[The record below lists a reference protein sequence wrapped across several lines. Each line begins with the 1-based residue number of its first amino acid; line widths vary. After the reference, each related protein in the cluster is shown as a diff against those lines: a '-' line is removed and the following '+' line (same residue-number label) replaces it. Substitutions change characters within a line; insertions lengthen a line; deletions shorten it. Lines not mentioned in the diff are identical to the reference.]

1 MATKLQQQ
9 GVIAKLASLKG
20 LIQRFTFLSLV
31 LAAFGLMMLGKADTL
46 LVERTR
52 ATIADFAAPILDAL
66 SRPAATVDD
75 FVTQIHELTQLREEN
90 ARLREEVARLRGWHS
105 VATNLAAENQSLR
118 EMLNFVPPP
127 RATYV
132 SARVIAD
139 GSGPFSRS
147 VLLNVGSRNGVA
159 KGQAV
164 VNDSGLVGRITE
176 VGHRSSRVL
185 LLTDFTSRIPVTF
198 ESTRERAILAG
209 DYAPQ
214 MRLDLLSPTAK
225 VKIGERILTSGHGGQ
240 LPAGLTVGT
249 VASIKDGVVRVQP
262 HADWSRLEYV
272 RVVDYP
278 APAIPENDAA
288 EESTEPASGEKVAPA
303 AQATPAQAAPAAR
316 ATSSP
321 QLLPVLQAAPANV
334 STASRPQAQE
344 RAR

>member
-31 LAAFGLMMLGKADTL
+31 VAAFGLMMLGKADTV

-52 ATIADFAAPILDAL
+52 ASIADFAAPILDAL

-75 FVTQIHELTQLREEN
+75 VIEQIQELAHLRQEN
-90 ARLREEVARLRGWHS
+90 ARLREEVSRLRGWHS
-105 VATNLAAENQSLR
+105 VATNLAVENQSLR

-127 RATYV
+127 RASFV

-147 VLLNVGSRNGVA
+147 ALLNVGSRNGVA

-176 VGHRSSRVL
+176 VGQRSSRVL
-185 LLTDFTSRIPVTF
+185 LMTDFTSRIPVIF

-225 VKIGERILTSGHGGQ
+225 VQVGDRIVTSGHGGL

-249 VASIKDGVVRVQP
+249 VASIKEGVVRIQP
-262 HADWSRLEYV
+262 FVDWSRLEYV

-278 APAIPENDAA
+278 PPAVPETDGA
-288 EESTEPASGEKVAPA
+288 EEQVEQVTAADKSAPA
-303 AQATPAQAAPAAR
+303 ASAAVQANQPR
-316 ATSSP
+316 
-321 QLLPVLQAAPANV
+321 
-334 STASRPQAQE
+334 E